1 MSKKG
6 LSRGLEYLIE
16 QNLNNDTSK
25 DDNQEITL
33 IKISD
38 IKPNPFQPRKTFDQ
52 DKLNE
57 LAESIKENG
66 LFQPILVRKALVGYE
81 IISGERRFRASK
93 IAGLKEVPVLVCDYD
108 DQKMM
113 EVAIVENIQR
123 EDLSVVEEAISYNEL
138 MKKLNYTQEQVAQK
152 VGKSRSYIANYLRL
166 LKLDDNILE
175 LINNQK
181 ITMGHVKTLITLD
194 DKKQIKEIVNK
205 IIDEN
210 LSVREVEKIAKE
222 LKEPK
227 TIKNNKKVIVNNSRN
242 KRLEK
247 EIREKL
253 NLYVKIKGEN
263 KGTLEFKFNNEDDLE
278 RILEA
283 LNIF

>member
-16 QNLNNDTSK
+16 QNLNNNTSK
-25 DDNQEITL
+25 EDNQEITL

-93 IAGLKEVPVLVCDYD
+93 IAGLKEVPVIVYDYD

-227 TIKNNKKVIVNNSRN
+227 TIKNNKKIIVNNSRN

-263 KGTLEFKFNNEDDLE
+263 KGILEIKFNNEDDLE

>member
-1 MSKKG
+1 MSKKR

-16 QNLNNDTSK
+16 QNLTPDTNQEN
-25 DDNQEITL
+25 NQEITL
-33 IKISD
+33 INLSE

-66 LFQPILVRKALVGYE
+66 LFQPILVRKALIGYE

-93 IAGLKEVPVLVCDYD
+93 IAKLKEVPVIVYDYD

-123 EDLSVVEEAISYNEL
+123 EDLSVIEEAISYQEL
-138 MKKLNYTQEQVAQK
+138 MKKLNYTQEQVAKK

-166 LKLDDNILE
+166 LKLDNDILD

-181 ITMGHVKTLITLD
+181 ITMGHVKTLITLE
-194 DKKQIKEIVNK
+194 DKKKIKEIVNK
-205 IIDEN
+205 ILDEN
-210 LSVREVEKIAKE
+210 LSVREVEKIAQD
-222 LKEPK
+222 LKVTK
-227 TIKNNKKVIVNNSRN
+227 KIKQDKKVIVNNSRN

-263 KGTLEFKFNNEDDLE
+263 KGTLEIKFNNEDDLE